1 MKTLSI
7 TCALLALFAFTL
19 KKDKEFSLGDKAPL
33 TEYKMKGTDGK
44 ELSLAS
50 AKGKKGLL
58 VIFSCNTCPF
68 VVGSGDFAG
77 WEKQY
82 NDIHQT
88 ALNAGVNVILV
99 NSNEGKR
106 EGDDSFENMQKHA
119 SELGYKMPYL
129 VDKDSELANAFGAKT
144 TPHVF
149 LLDADMKLIYKGSI
163 DNSWDNNRTE
173 TISYLTTALNEVKE
187 AKTITT
193 NATDPR
199 GCSIKRKK

>member
-50 AKGKKGLL
+50 ATGKKGLL

>member
-1 MKTLSI
+1 MKTLTI
-7 TCALLALFAFTL
+7 TCALVALFAFSF
-19 KKDKEFSLGDKAPL
+19 KKDKEFNLGDKAPL
-33 TEYKMKGTDGK
+33 ATYNMKNTDGK
-44 ELSLAS
+44 ELSLNS

-68 VVGSGDFAG
+68 VVGSDNFPG

-82 NDIHQT
+82 NDLYKT
-88 ALNAGVNVILV
+88 AQDAGINVILV
-99 NSNEGKR
+99 NSNEAKR
-106 EGDDSFENMQKHA
+106 EGDDSFENMQQHA
-119 SELGYKMPYL
+119 KDLGYKMPYV

-149 LLDADMKLIYKGSI
+149 LLDADLKLVYKGSI

-173 TISYLTTALNEVKE
+173 TLPYLTTAMNEVKE
-187 AKTITT
+187 AKAITT